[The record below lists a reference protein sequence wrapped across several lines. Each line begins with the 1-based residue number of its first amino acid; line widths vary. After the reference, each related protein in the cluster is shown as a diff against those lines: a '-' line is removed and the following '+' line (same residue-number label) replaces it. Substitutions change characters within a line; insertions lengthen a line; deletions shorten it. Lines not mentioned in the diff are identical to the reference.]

1 MGPRS
6 DTDKRGPFRAEF
18 LKSAF
23 KEDDWPRD
31 SKPEIAFLG
40 RSNVGKSSLIN
51 SLLQVRGLAR
61 TSSTPGRTQSL
72 NLFDINAQ
80 FRFVDFPGFGYARV
94 PKEIKSSWGEMAT
107 SFLAK
112 RRQLVLSIHVLD
124 SRHEPTKQD
133 LQLHE
138 WLEVSDKPRLVVATK
153 SDKLSNNELRK
164 NLGDI
169 ARLLNVD
176 SVMAF
181 SAKSGRGRDELWRAI
196 RSAVEHNK

>member
-1 MGPRS
+1 M
-6 DTDKRGPFRAEF
+6 
-18 LKSAF
+18 
-23 KEDDWPRD
+23 
-31 SKPEIAFLG
+31 
-40 RSNVGKSSLIN
+40 
-51 SLLQVRGLAR
+51 
-61 TSSTPGRTQSL
+61 
-72 NLFDINAQ
+72 
-80 FRFVDFPGFGYARV
+80 
-94 PKEIKSSWGEMAT
+94 
-107 SFLAK
+107 
-112 RRQLVLSIHVLD
+112 LSIHVLD

-176 SVMAF
+176 SVLAY

-196 RSAVEHNK
+196 RSAIDQHK

>member
-1 MGPRS
+1 MKVV
-6 DTDKRGPFRAEF
+6 TAEF

-23 KEDDWPRD
+23 KEADWPRD
-31 SKPEIAFLG
+31 AKPEIAFLG

-51 SLLQVRGLAR
+51 SLLSVHGLAR
-61 TSSTPGRTQSL
+61 TSSTPGRTQAL
-72 NLFDINAQ
+72 NFFEINNQ

-107 SFLAK
+107 TFLAL
-112 RRQLVLSIHVLD
+112 RRQLVLSIHIVD

-138 WLEVSDKPRLVVATK
+138 WLEESNKPRLTVATK

-164 NLGDI
+164 NLGRI
-169 ARLLNVD
+169 ARVLNVD
-176 SVMAF
+176 SVMAY

-196 RSAVEHNK
+196 KSAIDR

>member
-1 MGPRS
+1 MKVTS
-6 DTDKRGPFRAEF
+6 AEF

-23 KEDDWPRD
+23 TEADWPRD
-31 SKPEIAFLG
+31 TKREIAFLG

-51 SLLQVRGLAR
+51 SLLSVHKLAR

-72 NLFDINAQ
+72 NFFDINNR

-94 PKEIKSSWGEMAT
+94 PGKIKSSWGEMVT
-107 SFLAK
+107 TFLAK
-112 RRQLVLSIHVLD
+112 RSQLVLSIHLVD

-138 WLEVSDKPRLVVATK
+138 WLEENDKPRLIVATK

-164 NLGDI
+164 SLEHI
-169 ARLLNVD
+169 ARVLNYD
-176 SVMAF
+176 SVMAY
-181 SAKSGRGRDELWRAI
+181 SAKSGRGRNELWRAI
-196 RSAVEHNK
+196 ESAIEQSWN

>member
-1 MGPRS
+1 MKVV
-6 DTDKRGPFRAEF
+6 TAEF

-23 KEDDWPRD
+23 KEADWPRD
-31 SKPEIAFLG
+31 AKPEIAFLG

-51 SLLQVRGLAR
+51 SLLAVHGLAR
-61 TSSTPGRTQSL
+61 TSSTPGRTQAL
-72 NLFDINAQ
+72 NFFEINNQ

-107 SFLAK
+107 TFLAL
-112 RRQLVLSIHVLD
+112 RRQLVLSIHIVD

-138 WLEVSDKPRLVVATK
+138 WLEESNKPRLTVATK

-164 NLGDI
+164 NLGQI
-169 ARLLNVD
+169 ARVLNVD
-176 SVMAF
+176 SVMAY

-196 RSAVEHNK
+196 KSAIDR

>member
-1 MGPRS
+1 MRKTS
-6 DTDKRGPFRAEF
+6 SLMKVVKAEF

-51 SLLQVRGLAR
+51 SLLQVHGLAR

-72 NLFDINAQ
+72 NFFDINDQ

-176 SVMAF
+176 SVLAY

-196 RSAVEHNK
+196 RSAIDQHK